1 MYIKTKIFVF
11 IFILSLIGSFSTK
24 TVRAQDPNYSQ
35 FFSNPLYYNPAYTGI
50 SQGLRARFDY
60 RKQWPN
66 LRNDFQTYNFNADV
80 SIREFPGSGGVGLM
94 FNKDR
99 AGAGFLETSTAAFL
113 TAVRIRLTEGIYT
126 QVGVMSSFVQNRVN
140 WDKYVFTDQINPKYG
155 NIYETG
161 FITPESDQLS
171 YPDFNV
177 GAVFRFAQPSQG
189 TTNIFGTFGFAVH
202 HVFKPSI
209 SFFDNPA
216 PLPRKYVIHGD
227 IIFESEGYSKRYGS
241 SRNNSRGYSEKKINP
256 GVYYELQGEF
266 QTIALG
272 LNMYYKSLYGGIW
285 YRNSEF
291 SFANAESLVLLLGLN
306 TIFNEVSRIKIM
318 YSYDL
323 ALDDDLLK
331 TGGAHE
337 LSLIIELDNISLFG
351 NKSGSSS
358 WGNKYKAGKNKYE
371 MMECS
376 PF

>member
-11 IFILSLIGSFSTK
+11 LFVFSLIGTFSTK
-24 TVRAQDPNYSQ
+24 TAQAQDPNYSQ

-50 SQGLRARFDY
+50 SQGLRTRLDY

-80 SIREFPGSGGVGLM
+80 SIREFPGSGGLGLM
-94 FNKDR
+94 FDKDR
-99 AGAGFLETSTAAFL
+99 AGAGFLETSTASLLA
-113 TAVRIRLTEGIYT
+113 AVRIRLTESIFT
-126 QVGVMSSFVQNRVN
+126 QVGIMSSFVQKNVN
-140 WDKYVFTDQINPKYG
+140 WDKYVFTDQINPRYG

-161 FITPESDQLS
+161 FITPGNDQLS

-177 GAVFRFAQPSQG
+177 GAVFRFAQPSHS

-202 HVFKPSI
+202 HVFAPSV
-209 SFFDNPA
+209 SFFDNSA
-216 PLPRKYVIHGD
+216 PLPRKYVIHAD
-227 IIFESEGYSKRYGS
+227 MIIETEGYSKRYSS
-241 SRNNSRGYSEKKINP
+241 SRNRSSHNYSEKKINP
-256 GVYYELQGEF
+256 GIYYEKQGEF
-266 QTIALG
+266 QTFALG

-291 SFANAESLVLLLGLN
+291 SFANAESLVLLLGIN
-306 TIFNEVSRIKIM
+306 TIFNEVSRVKVM

-337 LSLIIELDNISLFG
+337 ISLIFELDNVSLFG
-351 NKSGSSS
+351 GSSS
-358 WGNKYKAGKNKYE
+358 SLGNKYKTSKNKYE

>member
-1 MYIKTKIFVF
+1 MYIKTKFFVF
-11 IFILSLIGSFSTK
+11 FFVLSLIGTFSTNSVK
-24 TVRAQDPNYSQ
+24 AQDPNYSQ

-50 SQGLRARFDY
+50 SQGMRARFDY
-60 RKQWPN
+60 RKQWPS

-80 SIREFPGSGGVGLM
+80 SIREFPGSGGLGIM
-94 FNKDR
+94 FNKDK
-99 AGAGFLETSTAAFL
+99 AGAGFLETSTAAIL
-113 TAVRIRLTEGIYT
+113 AAVKIRLTESIFT
-126 QVGVMSSFVQNRVN
+126 QVGVMSSFVQNNVN
-140 WDKYVFTDQINPKYG
+140 WDRYVFTDQINPRYG

-161 FITPESDQLS
+161 FITPGNDQLS

-177 GAVFRFAQPSQG
+177 GAVFRFAQASHS

-209 SFFDNPA
+209 SFFDRPS
-216 PLPRKYVIHGD
+216 PLPRKLVLHAD
-227 IIFESEGYSKRYGS
+227 MIFETEGYSTRYSS
-241 SRNNSRGYSEKKINP
+241 SRNRSSNYSEKKINP
-256 GVYYELQGEF
+256 GIYYELQGEF
-266 QTIALG
+266 QTFALG
-272 LNMYYKSLYGGIW
+272 TNIYYKNLYGGIW

-291 SFANAESLVLLLGLN
+291 SFANAESMVLLLGIN
-306 TIFNEVSRIKIM
+306 TIFNDVSRMKIL

-337 LSLIIELDNISLFG
+337 ISLIIELDDISLFG
-351 NKSGSSS
+351 GGSSS
-358 WGNKYKAGKNKYE
+358 KWSGSKYKLGNNKYE